1 MSLSRC
7 PHVEPLSCVSS
18 EWVPGYCKP
27 EIPLD
32 NSCEVPAAFSPT
44 GLKQRALNWASS
56 SSKPNANA
64 VIERFDKILRE
75 GD

>member
-1 MSLSRC
+1 
-7 PHVEPLSCVSS
+7 
-18 EWVPGYCKP
+18 
-27 EIPLD
+27 
-32 NSCEVPAAFSPT
+32 VPAAFSPT